1 MSEQER
7 WIVYPLLLM
16 LVMMQVKDKL
26 MGNFRTPR
34 VQCQELVIEGPQ
46 KERLAAIQATN
57 HGGSLSL
64 FNAAGK
70 VAAQIFPDAKGAG
83 TFALLHDDK
92 LLITSEMISDKQTG
106 KKVGG
111 VMRVHDDQGK
121 VAAALYANEARAGT
135 LATYLDDKP
144 LATIDLAQH
153 GAENKPT
160 GGLFKLYDFNNQ
172 VSVLSYTGEDGAGN
186 FATYGQGRPQVVIDS
201 VNNAGRVS
209 VLDRVADPT
218 RAAKVIIAKETN
230 DWGAAFVFGPD
241 GMPHPLAHFT
251 VHRVLPPGTDVL
263 PIDPNTPLN
272 PNKPLP
278 PPPGQE
284 TPPELQAP
292 SEQQPPAAPAGA
304 GAQPAD
310 SPTEPSAPAEPA
322 PVPQ

>member
-46 KERLAAIQATN
+46 KERLAVIQATN

-64 FNAAGK
+64 FNPAGK
-70 VAAQIFPDAKGAG
+70 VAAQIAPDAKGAG

-92 LLITSEMISDKQTG
+92 LLITSEMISEKQMG

-111 VMRVHDDQGK
+111 VLRVHDDQGK

-144 LATIDLAQH
+144 LATIDVAQH
-153 GAENKPT
+153 GAESKPT

-186 FATYGQGRPQVVIDS
+186 LATYGQGRPQVVIDS

-209 VLDRVADPT
+209 VLDRVTDPT
-218 RAAKVIIAKETN
+218 RAVKAIIAKETN
-230 DWGAAFVFGPD
+230 DWGTGVVFGPD

-251 VHRVLPPGTDVL
+251 VQRVLPPGTDVL

-284 TPPELQAP
+284 PPSA
-292 SEQQPPAAPAGA
+292 QQPPAEPAA
-304 GAQPAD
+304 EPAQPAD
-310 SPTEPSAPAEPA
+310 SPLEPSAPADPA
-322 PVPQ
+322 PVPE